1 MFQVRIQAEAFDTAE
16 ETRRLRAG
24 RVDIGALVVFEG
36 ICRDHA
42 PGTGEQPVRSLELEH
57 YPEMT
62 QASIE
67 RMVDSA
73 RQRWPLQGAIV
84 VHRVGLLQPGDPIVL
99 VVVASSHRHDA
110 FEACAFLM
118 DYLKTQAPL
127 WKKESTD
134 AAAQWVDARESDDA
148 ALARW
153 GLSSDNSGASGSGR
167 G

>member
-1 MFQVRIQAEAFDTAE
+1 MFQVRIQSEAFDTAA
-16 ETRRLRAG
+16 ETRRMRAG

-42 PGTGEQPVRSLELEH
+42 PGAGERPVQSLELEH

-62 QASIE
+62 RASIE
-67 RMVDSA
+67 RMVDEA
-73 RQRWPLQGAIV
+73 RARWPLQAAVV

-99 VVVASSHRHDA
+99 VAVASSHRHDA

-127 WKKESTD
+127 WKKEAT
-134 AAAQWVDARESDDA
+134 AAGAQWVDARESDDA
-148 ALARW
+148 ALQRW
-153 GLSSDNSGASGSGR
+153 GIDSTNRQA
-167 G
+167 

>member
-1 MFQVRIQAEAFDTAE
+1 MFEVRIQTEAFDAATE
-16 ETRRLRAG
+16 SRRLREG
-24 RVDIGALVVFEG
+24 RTDIGALVVFEG

-42 PGTGEQPVRSLELEH
+42 PGVDGVQSLELEH

-62 QASIE
+62 RASIE
-67 RMVDSA
+67 RMVEQA
-73 RQRWPLQGAIV
+73 RERWPLQGAVV
-84 VHRVGLLQPGDPIVL
+84 VHRVGLLHPGDPIVL

-110 FEACAFLM
+110 FESCAFLM

-127 WKKESTD
+127 WKKEATPQG
-134 AAAQWVDARESDDA
+134 AQWVDAREADDA

-153 GLSSDNSGASGSGR
+153 GVESNNR

>member
-1 MFQVRIQAEAFDTAE
+1 MFQVRIQHAAFDAAE
-16 ETRRLRAG
+16 ESRRLRAG

-42 PGTGEQPVRSLELEH
+42 PGCDGRPVQALELEH

-67 RMVDSA
+67 RMVEQA
-73 RQRWPLQGAIV
+73 RARWPLQAAVV
-84 VHRVGLLQPGDPIVL
+84 VHRIGRLQPGDPIVL
-99 VVVASSHRHDA
+99 VAVATSHRHDA

-127 WKKESTD
+127 WKKESTP
-134 AAAQWVDARESDDA
+134 AGAQWVDARESDDR

-153 GLSSDNSGASGSGR
+153 GVASDNSAHDGA
-167 G
+167 